1 MASAFTEGG
10 YDYEFITDLPEDLT
24 CVLCHFAFKNPVQVE
39 ECGHKFCKHCFDA
52 MKDHAESNCVELLC
66 PLDRQKIEITRVFK
80 DKSGERQVLNLTVK
94 CQNFGDNCDWTGELR
109 EALEHETKCCNDE
122 TMLNN
127 PLQAE
132 VKQLLNRMAEL
143 EVKVKVHGQKL
154 VEKNTQI
161 MNQDKQIVNLNRHK
175 ENQERLIGNLNKH
188 NVNQDKQIADQKK
201 QIADLKN
208 HSLNQ
213 SKQVGDLKKQIES
226 LQKSPTN
233 YINHQP
239 IPSSAPLSMVIP
251 NIEDESTYSPLC
263 TAFQWKF
270 NPTEVKSGIKKI
282 SPPFYN
288 IINAYCFQLVVE
300 YEDNKFYIML
310 HRYRGKYDHPV
321 NEIKVIKNIDFQIH
335 IFGKNGKLKI
345 YNWDEEGVFLIF
357 KHEMESEN
365 WNEYI
370 DNGEI
375 DSLTV
380 GGYVHLHCFFNK
392 IDD

>member
-39 ECGHKFCKHCFDA
+39 ECGHVFCKQCFDN
-52 MKDHAESNCVELLC
+52 MKDHSESMCVELLC
-66 PLDRQKIEITRVFK
+66 PLDRQNIDVTRVFK
-80 DKSGERQVLNLTVK
+80 DKRDERRVLNLMVK
-94 CQNFGDNCDWTGELR
+94 CQNFGDKCDWTGELR

-127 PLQAE
+127 PLEAE

-143 EVKVKVHGQKL
+143 EVKVKVHEQKL

-288 IINAYCFQLVVE
+288 IMNAYCFQLVVE

-310 HRYRGKYDHPV
+310 RRYRGKYDHPV

-357 KHEMESEN
+357 KHGMESES

-380 GGYVHLHCFFNK
+380 GGYVHFHGFF
-392 IDD
+392 

>member
-1 MASAFTEGG
+1 MASSITEGG

-39 ECGHKFCKHCFDA
+39 ECGHKFCKQCFDA

-80 DKSGERQVLNLTVK
+80 DKSGERQVLNLMVK
-94 CQNFGDNCDWTGELR
+94 CQNFGDKCDWTGELR
-109 EALEHETKCCNDE
+109 QALEHETKCCNDE

-175 ENQERLIGNLNKH
+175 ENQEKLIGNLNKH

-239 IPSSAPLSMVIP
+239 IPSATHI
-251 NIEDESTYSPLC
+251 ISTIVNGNS
-263 TAFQWKF
+263 
-270 NPTEVKSGIKKI
+270 
-282 SPPFYN
+282 
-288 IINAYCFQLVVE
+288 E
-300 YEDNKFYIML
+300 Y
-310 HRYRGKYDHPV
+310 
-321 NEIKVIKNIDFQIH
+321 
-335 IFGKNGKLKI
+335 
-345 YNWDEEGVFLIF
+345 
-357 KHEMESEN
+357 
-365 WNEYI
+365 
-370 DNGEI
+370 
-375 DSLTV
+375 
-380 GGYVHLHCFFNK
+380 
-392 IDD
+392 